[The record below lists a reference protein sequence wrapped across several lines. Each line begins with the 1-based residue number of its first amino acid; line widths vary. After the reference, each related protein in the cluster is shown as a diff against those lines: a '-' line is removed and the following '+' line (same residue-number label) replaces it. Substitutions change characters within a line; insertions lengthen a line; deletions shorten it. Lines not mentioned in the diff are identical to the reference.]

1 MHGETQ
7 AHGMVS
13 HSHGHILYA
22 HAQAQAVQKFETG
35 THSHFEP
42 APKCTVA
49 QQRGTH
55 TNKRTTPHWSL
66 NKLIHRMGW
75 LWDHGVLKVLK
86 THPRVLGKK
95 VKTSER

>member
-13 HSHGHILYA
+13 HSHSHILYT

-49 QQRGTH
+49 QQRGYTH
-55 TNKRTTPHWSL
+55 KQTHNATLVFKQAHPQNVLAMGSRCSKGSKDTPEGS
-66 NKLIHRMGW
+66 
-75 LWDHGVLKVLK
+75 
-86 THPRVLGKK
+86 GKESK
-95 VKTSER
+95 DL